1 MALPGL
7 FGKMVRVRANGL
19 LVENGGLLMV
29 RLESPVTGGMIWMP
43 PGGGVRFGEPLI
55 HALEREMKEE
65 TGIDVAPGPLWYLH
79 EVIHPEVHAIEFYYL
94 CKKKGGALRTGSDP
108 EYPEEE
114 QIIRDAAFLPVER
127 LDREDV
133 HPVYVRRGFARDHR
147 NYLAGESMT
156 LPKII

>member
-1 MALPGL
+1 MVPPDL
-7 FGKMVRVRANGL
+7 FGKMVRVRVNGL
-19 LVENGGLLMV
+19 LVEKDGLLMV

-55 HALEREMKEE
+55 HTLEREMQEE

-79 EVIHPEVHAIEFYYL
+79 EVIHPEVHAIEFYFL
-94 CKKKGGALRTGSDP
+94 CEKKGGALRTGSDP

-114 QIIRDAAFLPVER
+114 QIIRDVAFLTFDR

-133 HPVYVRRGFARDHR
+133 HPVHLRRGFARDHG
-147 NYLAGESMT
+147 NYLAGVDMAF
-156 LPKII
+156 PKVI